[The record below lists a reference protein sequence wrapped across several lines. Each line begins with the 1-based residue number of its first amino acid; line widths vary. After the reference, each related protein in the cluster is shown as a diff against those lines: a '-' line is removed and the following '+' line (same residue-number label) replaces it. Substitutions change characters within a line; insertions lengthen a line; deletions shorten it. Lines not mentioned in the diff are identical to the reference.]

1 MDGPMDLDESW
12 PYFSPGPIWRTLTN
26 SHRMPHVIAVFEAAA
41 LFGQVDLNKNNVFKF
56 CVARLAFEYLWMLLM
71 VLDLSRTSDRVIL
84 ILSRWR
90 SLFAFHF
97 LHAKF
102 QQQHL
107 GKWNQKLQSLTNSS
121 RNVGCIYISY
131 LLGLSSSW
139 CVDCCSDPGAKTDN
153 TTFGHT
159 SIMATSHVKL
169 YEILCSNLFGIRYS
183 SGKNSQESM
192 HGKQN
197 FTQRLWND
205 WKNVEIEHWQD
216 LRKIVRAPYPEKKK
230 SIQDHHKS
238 HGLAESQHSKL
249 SCKIKSNLSPCSSHS

>member
-1 MDGPMDLDESW
+1 
-12 PYFSPGPIWRTLTN
+12 
-26 SHRMPHVIAVFEAAA
+26 
-41 LFGQVDLNKNNVFKF
+41 
-56 CVARLAFEYLWMLLM
+56 VARLAFEYLWMLLM

-121 RNVGCIYISY
+121 RNVGCIYISN

-216 LRKIVRAPYPEKKK
+216 LRKIVRAPYPEKKH